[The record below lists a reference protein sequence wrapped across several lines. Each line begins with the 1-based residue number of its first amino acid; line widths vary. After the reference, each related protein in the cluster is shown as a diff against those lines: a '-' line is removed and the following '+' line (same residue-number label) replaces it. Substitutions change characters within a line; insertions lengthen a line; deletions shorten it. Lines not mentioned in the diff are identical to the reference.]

1 MPVADSVHT
10 FTWPQYVVDRVMAKR
25 GRLEVFSHF
34 DPAETAL
41 LVIDMQNFYVA
52 ELATARA
59 IVPNI
64 NRLATAMRERGG
76 TVAWV
81 CMTAGQAGRSLWSV
95 YHDNF
100 FTPEKG
106 ARHRDALSEGDPGHH
121 LYAALDKH
129 ESDLCVWKTRFSPF
143 VSGSSNLES
152 MLRARQVRNLLVVGT
167 ATNMCCESTAR
178 DAMMLDY
185 RVAMVADA
193 CAARYDEDHLAG
205 LTSFY
210 QSFGDVRQTDDVISR
225 MLAKAI

>member
-1 MPVADSVHT
+1 
-10 FTWPQYVVDRVMAKR
+10 
-25 GRLEVFSHF
+25 
-34 DPAETAL
+34 
-41 LVIDMQNFYVA
+41 
-52 ELATARA
+52 
-59 IVPNI
+59 
-64 NRLATAMRERGG
+64 
-76 TVAWV
+76 
-81 CMTAGQAGRSLWSV
+81 MTAGKAGRSLWSV

-225 MLAKAI
+225 MLAVTAPPAKASAMSPYPMPCECATLDFRSAWTRGAPPAVAVITSPTPGSGSRSPKTACAASCARYAVSAGPPT

>member
-1 MPVADSVHT
+1 MHSPDRVHS
-10 FTWPQYVVDRVMAKR
+10 FAWPQYVVDRVMAKR

-34 DPAETAL
+34 DPVETAL

-52 ELATARA
+52 EVATARA

-64 NRLATAMRERGG
+64 NRLAASMRERGG

-81 CMTAGQAGRSLWSV
+81 CMTAGQAGRSLWSL

-106 ARHRDALSEGDPGHH
+106 ARHRDALSEGDTGHD
-121 LYAALDKH
+121 LYAALDRRA
-129 ESDLCVWKTRFSPF
+129 SDLTVWKTRFSPF

-152 MLRARQVRNLLVVGT
+152 MLRARSVRNLLVVGT
-167 ATNMCCESTAR
+167 ATNMCCESAAR

-185 RVAMVADA
+185 RVTMVADA

-210 QSFGDVRQTDDVISR
+210 QSFGDVRQTDDVINR
-225 MLAKAI
+225 VLAKEA